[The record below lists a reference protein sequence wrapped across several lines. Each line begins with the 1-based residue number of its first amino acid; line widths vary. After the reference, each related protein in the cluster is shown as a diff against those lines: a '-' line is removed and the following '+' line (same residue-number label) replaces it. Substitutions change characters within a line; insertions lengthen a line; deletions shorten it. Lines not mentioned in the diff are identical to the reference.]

1 MLFSNGLFLGAFAM
15 TATALPHVQQRDATP
30 TSSASASPSASAGGG
45 GGGGGG
51 GVQIINNMDEDINL
65 WSTDSSAG
73 DQQHVS
79 GGGGTHEEKFKTNDN
94 GGGISIKMSTTG
106 SKESVLQ
113 FEYTGDGDQ
122 VFYDL
127 SSINMDPE
135 SAFVKSGFSVTPDD
149 SSCEPSTCEPGN
161 ANCQETYQK
170 PDDDHNTK
178 ACSSSTTFTVT
189 LG

>member
-1 MLFSNGLFLGAFAM
+1 MYFSNGLFLGAFAM

-30 TSSASASPSASAGGG
+30 TSSASASPSSSA

-51 GVQIINNMDEDINL
+51 GVQIINNMNEDVNL
-65 WSTDSSAG
+65 WTTADSAG
-73 DQQHVS
+73 DQQHLS
-79 GGGGTHEEKFKTNDN
+79 GGGGTHEEKFQTNGN
-94 GGGISIKMSTTG
+94 GGGVSIKMSTTD
-106 SKESVLQ
+106 SKDSILQ

-122 VFYDL
+122 IYYDL

-135 SAFVKSGFSVTPDD
+135 SAFVKSGFSVQPDD
-149 SSCEPSTCEPGN
+149 SSCEPSTCEPGD

-178 ACSSSTTFTVT
+178 ACSSSTTFRVT

>member
-45 GGGGGG
+45 GGG
-51 GVQIINNMDEDINL
+51 VQIINNMDQDVNL
-65 WSTDSSAG
+65 WSTDDSAG

-135 SAFVKSGFSVTPDD
+135 SAFVKSGFSVEPDD
-149 SSCEPSTCEPGN
+149 SSCESSTCEPGD
-161 ANCQETYQK
+161 ANCNETYQK

-178 ACSSSTTFTVT
+178 ACPSGTTFVVT